1 MSEKELISEC
11 SQIIYDGFIR
21 YNNYFHR
28 IPRRARTRF
37 EQKDWKG
44 HQIDIVDRV
53 DLYEKSVRRIALTL
67 RRTLGSH
74 LTNKIL
80 WREIRSYFA
89 DRLNQVPDNDFIK
102 TFFNSTTRRIFGTE
116 GLDPDLEFIP
126 SLKIFCSKELSCLP
140 IRILRYQNDLVFQLR
155 LVYKQDLHRNE
166 DHS

>member
-28 IPRRARTRF
+28 ITRRARTRF

-44 HQIDIVDRV
+44 HQNDIVDRV

-74 LTNKIL
+74 LTNKKL

-102 TFFNSTTRRIFGTE
+102 TY
-116 GLDPDLEFIP
+116 L
-126 SLKIFCSKELSCLP
+126 
-140 IRILRYQNDLVFQLR
+140 
-155 LVYKQDLHRNE
+155 
-166 DHS
+166 